1 MSIQAAFGNPKR
13 FIDIFEQITVI
24 VLYTWLVAR
33 LWPGE
38 LSPSNWYPLLLLL
51 SEGLVVALLIFRRKA
66 DCISMKIQDWTLA
79 FAGTFIVLLVTKGGE
94 PISIIG
100 GVSLLLIGL
109 FIHVGAK
116 LSLRRSFGLVAA
128 DRGVKSSG
136 LYTFVRH
143 PMYAGYMLSH
153 VGFLLVAPSLW
164 NLMIYVTAWPLLIA
178 RIFAEERVLSA
189 NPEYQAYKEQVRYR
203 VLAGVF

>member
-1 MSIQAAFGNPKR
+1 MSMQTAFGNPKR
-13 FIDIFEQITVI
+13 FIDVFEQITVLA
-24 VLYTWLVAR
+24 LYIWLIAR
-33 LWPGE
+33 LWPSE
-38 LSPSNWYPLLLLL
+38 FSLSNTYPLLILL
-51 SEGLVVALLIFRRKA
+51 SEGLVVALLITRRKA
-66 DCISMKIQDWTLA
+66 DSISTNFKDWALA
-79 FAGTFIVLLVTKGGE
+79 FAGTYLVLLVNKGGE
-94 PISIIG
+94 PLFGMG
-100 GVSLLLIGL
+100 GMFLILIGF

-128 DRGVKSSG
+128 DRGIKSGG

-164 NLMIYVTAWPLLIA
+164 NVMIYAAAWPLFIA
-178 RIFAEERVLSA
+178 RMFAEERVLSA
-189 NPEYQAYKEQVRYR
+189 NPEYLAYKDQVRYR